1 MDSFTSRVYTVT
13 EQILEQFQPL
23 EGVYMLQYAGELLL
37 SEQEKKVVKEA
48 NNKPLHFLGKQSLRV
63 LKNTSQYVEKED
75 KYLQLLS
82 V

>member
-1 MDSFTSRVYTVT
+1 
-13 EQILEQFQPL
+13 
-23 EGVYMLQYAGELLL
+23 MLQYAGELLL